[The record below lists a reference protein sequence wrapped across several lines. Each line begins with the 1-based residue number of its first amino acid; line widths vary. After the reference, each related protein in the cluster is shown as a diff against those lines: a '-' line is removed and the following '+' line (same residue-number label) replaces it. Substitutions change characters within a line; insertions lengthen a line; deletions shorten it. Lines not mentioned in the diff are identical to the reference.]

1 MKRFLKP
8 AAARRN
14 TGMAGEDA
22 AARHLESKGYR
33 VLHRNWRKGRLEL
46 DVICRHGDCLVFVEV
61 KTRSLGSLSRP
72 DQALDVRKR
81 AALIR
86 AAKLYLSEFG
96 LWDDPCR
103 FDLVAVTDSGQGL
116 DIVHYE
122 NAFDAD

>member
-1 MKRFLKP
+1 
-8 AAARRN
+8 
-14 TGMAGEDA
+14 MAGEDA